1 MFLQDVDA
9 IAPKASKVAL
19 AAGGKTLSLTLPGYS
34 FTVATVLA

>member
-1 MFLQDVDA
+1 
-9 IAPKASKVAL
+9 VAL